1 LYTAFNSAAAR
12 LSEINRQ
19 MEVIRNNPRFDAEQK
34 TKLLEQLREMKG
46 KLSEQMV
53 MAAEK
58 VGVTR

>member
-1 LYTAFNSAAAR
+1 
-12 LSEINRQ
+12 
-19 MEVIRNNPRFDAEQK
+19 MEVIRSNPRFDADKK
-34 TKLLEQLREMKG
+34 TQLLEQLRTIKG